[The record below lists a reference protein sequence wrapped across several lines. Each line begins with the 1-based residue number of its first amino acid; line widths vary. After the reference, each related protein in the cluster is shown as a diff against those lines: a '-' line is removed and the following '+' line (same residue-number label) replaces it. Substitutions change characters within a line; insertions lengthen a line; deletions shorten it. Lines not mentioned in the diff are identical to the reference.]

1 MRFMSKLFAVG
12 VCLFILTPTAD
23 AAPQLLG
30 VVASETPL
38 RLQCGN
44 GTCRT
49 ELSTF
54 CMQAERDTPD
64 RHYVY
69 AAHDLS
75 VFHVVARTGSGET
88 VQVPLTA
95 ARLRSE
101 RGYTAA
107 KIEFSDRAL
116 KAQGL
121 TAIALGVDK
130 GGILVP
136 MPVAGDPDP
145 IRDGE
150 VDHAMASLQPVADKV
165 FKQHGIELDAIRI
178 MNRLLNETSEQGR
191 MAKADRDN
199 LWDNTF
205 AESPREAMA
214 GGMRSASGVLGY
226 CQYRTDKG
234 RFFSVRRCLE
244 QRLDGMLM
252 NINGAY
258 WRAVKPGS

>member
-1 MRFMSKLFAVG
+1 MRCMSRLFAVG
-12 VCLFILTPTAD
+12 VCLFILTPTVD

-38 RLQCGN
+38 RLQCGD

-49 ELSTF
+49 ELPTF
-54 CMQAERDTPD
+54 CMQAERETPD
-64 RHYVY
+64 RHYIY
-69 AAHDLS
+69 TAHDLS
-75 VFHVVARTGSGET
+75 VFRVVARTGNGET
-88 VQVPLTA
+88 IQVPLTSA
-95 ARLRSE
+95 KLRSE

-107 KIEFSDRAL
+107 KIEFSERAL

-121 TAIALGVDK
+121 SAVALVVDK

-165 FKQHGIELDAIRI
+165 FKQHGIEFEAIKI
-178 MNRLLNETSEQGR
+178 VNRLLNETPEQGR
-191 MAKADRDN
+191 MAKADRDH

-205 AESPREAMA
+205 GERPREVMG
-214 GGMRSASGVLGY
+214 GGMRRASGVLGY
-226 CQYRTDKG
+226 CQYRTEKG

-252 NINGAY
+252 NINTEY